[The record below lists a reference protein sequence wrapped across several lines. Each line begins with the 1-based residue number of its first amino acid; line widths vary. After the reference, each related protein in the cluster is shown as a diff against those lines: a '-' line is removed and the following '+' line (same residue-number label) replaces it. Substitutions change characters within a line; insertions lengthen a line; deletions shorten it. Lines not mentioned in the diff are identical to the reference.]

1 MVEQL
6 QEVEGFEVP
15 VHRALST
22 PRLVAGIP
30 RDIAVLLFTAAAAL
44 VFGLQSWW
52 SIPIYAVLH
61 IVCVVATRYEPQWPE
76 ALKRSLRL
84 KTHYRA

>member
-1 MVEQL
+1 MDENGNP
-6 QEVEGFEVP
+6 EGYEVP

-22 PRLVAGIP
+22 PRLGAGIP
-30 RDIAVLLFTAAAAL
+30 RDIAIVAFTIAAAL

-52 SIPIYAVLH
+52 SVPLYIVIHVGLVVL
-61 IVCVVATRYEPQWPE
+61 TKYDTQWPE
-76 ALKRSLRL
+76 ALKRALRL

>member
-1 MVEQL
+1 MADHDHI
-6 QEVEGFEVP
+6 EGYEVP

-30 RDIAVLLFTAAAAL
+30 RDVAVLLFTAAAAL

-61 IVCVVATRYEPQWPE
+61 IGCALATKYEPQWPE
-76 ALKRSLRL
+76 ALRRNLRL
-84 KTHYRA
+84 KSHYRA

>member
-1 MVEQL
+1 MADHEPI
-6 QEVEGFEVP
+6 EGYEVP

-30 RDIAVLLFTAAAAL
+30 RDVAVLLFTAAAAL

-61 IVCVVATRYEPQWPE
+61 IGCVIATKYEPQWPE
-76 ALKRSLRL
+76 ALRRNLRL
-84 KTHYRA
+84 KSHYRA

>member
-1 MVEQL
+1 MADHDQID
-6 QEVEGFEVP
+6 GYEVP

-30 RDIAVLLFTAAAAL
+30 RDVAVLLFTAAAAL

-61 IVCVVATRYEPQWPE
+61 IGCVIATKYEPQWPE
-76 ALKRSLRL
+76 ALRRNLRL
-84 KTHYRA
+84 KSHYRA

>member
-1 MVEQL
+1 MAGHEPI
-6 QEVEGFEVP
+6 EGYEVP

-30 RDIAVLLFTAAAAL
+30 RDVAVLLFTAAAAL

-52 SIPIYAVLH
+52 SIPIYAALH
-61 IVCVVATRYEPQWPE
+61 IGCVIATKYEPQWPE
-76 ALKRSLRL
+76 ALRRNLRL
-84 KTHYRA
+84 KSHYRA

>member
-1 MVEQL
+1 MADHEPI
-6 QEVEGFEVP
+6 EGYEVP

-61 IVCVVATRYEPQWPE
+61 IGCVIATKYEPQWPE
-76 ALKRSLRL
+76 ALRRNLRL
-84 KTHYRA
+84 KSHYRA

>member
-1 MVEQL
+1 MSEPS
-6 QEVEGFEVP
+6 EIEGYEVP
-15 VHRALST
+15 VHRALSA

-30 RDIAVLLFTAAAAL
+30 RDMAILLFTAAAAL

-52 SIPIYAVLH
+52 SIPIYAALH
-61 IVCVVATRYEPQWPE
+61 IGCVWATKVEPQWPE
-76 ALKRSLRL
+76 ALKRSLHL